1 MTGETGAPPFVRI
14 ISKYLSMK
22 NFFLTPE
29 QYGTLKARY
38 AKFNEPWTAD
48 EADELRRM
56 AEDGISRDEMS
67 QQLGRTPNA
76 VKMKLQSLGL
86 YVPKPAAKPWT
97 DEDDDALVRQYIAGA
112 PFSELATAFGR
123 TENAIISRL
132 VRLRAGLRTDDRSVE
147 PE

>member
-1 MTGETGAPPFVRI
+1 
-14 ISKYLSMK
+14 MK
-22 NFFLTPE
+22 SFFLTPE

-56 AEDGISRDEMS
+56 AEDGVSREEMS

-86 YVPKPAAKPWT
+86 YVPKPAARPWT
-97 DEDDDALVRQYIAGA
+97 EEDDAALVRQYVGGA
-112 PFSELATAFGR
+112 SFSELAAAFGR

-132 VRLRAGLRTDDRSVE
+132 VRLRAGLRTENTADGPAEERADA
-147 PE
+147 